1 MFLTYP
7 MGEDTPS
14 TFQPYGSKP
23 SESGIFLQRTKAVIL
38 YPRILLP
45 PMRSAGVPEIFSKR
59 RNAVVAGR
67 GNDPDQKGTISK
79 LHPSA
84 ARNSPTA
91 CASAA
96 TAGPCH
102 AERFGLTHSA
112 SLLSP
117 PSVTA
122 P

>member
-1 MFLTYP
+1 

-45 PMRSAGVPEIFSKR
+45 RMPSAGVPEIFSKR

-91 CASAA
+91 RASAG
-96 TAGPCH
+96 TAGLRRV
-102 AERFGLTHSA
+102 ARFGRTPCA
-112 SLLSP
+112 NLLSP
-117 PSVTA
+117 PSVT
-122 P
+122 PP